1 MNVRLVFCLQTLQVL
16 SSVLVVGCNF
26 YLNISDCLLVS
37 MESNTSSVCFRSE
50 FSDIFDLEHFKRVL
64 AHDVRV
70 VSSLPSTHLMSRPVE
85 EKRTPLH
92 VSPRWIRSKY
102 LRRVSPF
109 TIWSYHISTISRLSL
124 DVRRRRYAN
133 LSKSGKVECTLA
145 PEPTTC
151 VTSKMPKRAL
161 DAARD
166 FFFFWYF

>member
-92 VSPRWIRSKY
+92 VSPRWIRSRY

-109 TIWSYHISTISRLSL
+109 TIWSYHISTVFGCKEEKICKFKQKWESRVHISSWTH
-124 DVRRRRYAN
+124 N
-133 LSKSGKVECTLA
+133 LCHL
-145 PEPTTC
+145 
-151 VTSKMPKRAL
+151 
-161 DAARD
+161 
-166 FFFFWYF
+166 